1 MRCHSSAETMAPSV
15 RFWDD
20 RNFKNNT
27 TMKQKTNIKSKSEIK
42 TMRESGKIL
51 AEILQLLASKV
62 EPGISGNELEKI
74 AEKEIK
80 KYNVIPS
87 FKNYIINKNVIPF
100 PSVLCLSINDEIVHG
115 FPHHKMIKE
124 GDIVSIDMG
133 VKYKGF
139 HSDSAV
145 TVGAGKISKKARKL
159 IEVTKESLFKG
170 IEQVKSGN
178 RIGDIGFAVQKC
190 AEKNGFSVVRNLVGH
205 GVGRSIHEPP
215 EVPNF
220 GNKKTGLKLCPGMTF
235 AIEPMLNEGNYYI
248 KCDNDGWTIRTTD
261 GKLSAHFEHT
271 VAVMEDGCEILTR

>member
-1 MRCHSSAETMAPSV
+1 M
-15 RFWDD
+15 
-20 RNFKNNT
+20 KNIK
-27 TMKQKTNIKSKSEIK
+27 TMKRKINLKSKSEIK
-42 TMRESGKIL
+42 IMRESGKIL
-51 AEILQLLASKV
+51 AEILRLLSSKIK
-62 EPGISGNELEKI
+62 PGISGDELEKI
-74 AEKEIK
+74 AKKEIK
-80 KYNVIPS
+80 KYKVIPS
-87 FKNYIINKNVIPF
+87 FKNYVISSTIIPF
-100 PSVLCLSINDEIVHG
+100 PSIICLSINDEIVHG
-115 FPHHKMIKE
+115 FPFKKIIKE
-124 GDIVSIDMG
+124 GDIVGIDMG

-139 HSDSAV
+139 HSDSAM

-220 GNKKTGLKLCPGMTF
+220 GNKKTGLKLCSGMTF
-235 AIEPMLNEGNYYI
+235 AIEPMLNEGSYDI
-248 KCDNDGWTIRTTD
+248 KCDNDGWTIRTID

-271 VAVMEDGCEILTR
+271 IAVTDSGYEILTEV

>member
-1 MRCHSSAETMAPSV
+1 MTNKEV
-15 RFWDD
+15 L
-20 RNFKNNT
+20 NL
-27 TMKQKTNIKSKSEIK
+27 TMKRKINLKSKSEIK

-51 AEILQLLASKV
+51 AGILQLLSSKIK
-62 EPGISGNELEKI
+62 PGISGDELERI
-74 AEKEIK
+74 AEKEVK
-80 KYNVIPS
+80 KYEVIPS
-87 FKNYIINKNVIPF
+87 FKNYVISKNIIPF
-100 PSVLCLSINDEIVHG
+100 PAMICLSVNDEIVHG
-115 FPHHKMIKE
+115 FPFKKIIKE

-133 VKYKGF
+133 VRYKGF

-170 IEQVKSGN
+170 IEQVKPGN

-235 AIEPMLNEGNYYI
+235 AIEPMLNEGSYYI
-248 KCDNDGWTIRTTD
+248 RCDNDGWTIRTTD

-271 VAVMEDGCEILTR
+271 VAVTEEGCEILTEV